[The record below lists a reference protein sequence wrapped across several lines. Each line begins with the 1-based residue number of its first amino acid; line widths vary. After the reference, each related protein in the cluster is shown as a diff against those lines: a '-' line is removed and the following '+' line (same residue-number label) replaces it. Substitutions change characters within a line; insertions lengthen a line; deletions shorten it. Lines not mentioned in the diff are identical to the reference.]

1 MKISR
6 NQLNSK
12 FLYPRIN
19 CIFVAFKSLPLSK
32 KAALIVLDGYGIGTN
47 PKASA
52 IEAASTPFMDSL
64 WAKYPHTT
72 LRTSG
77 RDVGLPDGQMGN
89 SEVGHMNLGA
99 GRVVYQDL
107 VKLNIAVEEKS
118 LYENEALK
126 EAFAYA
132 EENNKPI
139 HFIGLVSDGGV
150 HSHIN
155 HLKGL
160 LSMGKARGFSN
171 MFVHAFTD
179 GRDCDPKSGL
189 GFLKELE
196 TYMQIAGG
204 KVASVIGR
212 YYAMDRDKRWERVKL
227 AYDLLVHGTGE
238 TATSAIAAIEKSYAD
253 GVTDEFIKPV
263 VVTEN
268 TAPVATIQEGDV
280 VVCFNFRTD
289 RGREITMTLTQQAFP
304 EQGMKP
310 LSLHYVTMTNYDD
323 TFKNVHIAYDKDN
336 VSNTMGE
343 VLANAGK
350 TQIRIAET
358 EKYPHVTFFFSGG
371 REEPFAGETRI
382 MCPSP
387 KVATYDLQPEMSAF
401 DVRDKIVAELNK
413 GEVDFVCLNFANPDM
428 VGHTGV
434 FEAAVKAVETVD
446 TCLRD
451 VVEAGVTQ
459 DYAFIIL
466 ADHGNADVMFNED
479 GSPNTAH
486 TTNPVP
492 CILVGNNV
500 ADYKLNEGRLGD
512 IAPTLL
518 DYMEIEKPAEMTGK
532 SLIIR

>member
-1 MKISR
+1 M
-6 NQLNSK
+6 
-12 FLYPRIN
+12 
-19 CIFVAFKSLPLSK
+19 SK
-32 KAALIVLDGYGIGTN
+32 KAALIVLDGYGIGPD

-52 IEAASTPFMDSL
+52 IVAANTPFMDSL

-107 VKLNIAVEEKS
+107 VKLNIAVEDKT

-126 EAFAYA
+126 AAFAYA

-160 LSMGKARGFSN
+160 LSMGHARNFSN

-189 GFLKELE
+189 EFLKELE
-196 TYMQIAGG
+196 AHMQAAGG
-204 KVASVIGR
+204 KIASVIGR

-238 TATSAIAAIEKSYAD
+238 SATSVSAAIEKSYSE
-253 GVTDEFIKPV
+253 GVTDEFIKPI
-263 VVTEN
+263 EIN
-268 TAPVATIQEGDV
+268 INGSSVAKIEEGDV
-280 VVCFNFRTD
+280 VICFNFRTD
-289 RGREITMTLTQQAFP
+289 RGREITMALTQQAFP
-304 EQGMKP
+304 DQGMKP
-310 LSLHYVTMTNYDD
+310 LNLYYVTMTNYDD

-336 VSNTMGE
+336 VSNTIGE
-343 VLANAGK
+343 VLADAGK

-387 KVATYDLQPEMSAF
+387 KVATYDLQPEMSAYE
-401 DVRDKIVAELNK
+401 VRDKIVAELNK

-434 FEAAVKAVETVD
+434 FDAAVKAVETVD
-446 TCLRD
+446 ICLKD
-451 VVEAGVTQ
+451 VVEAGLKQ

-466 ADHGNADVMFNED
+466 ADHGNCDVMFNED

-492 CILVGNNV
+492 CILVGNHV
-500 ADYKLNEGRLGD
+500 DGFSLNEGRLGD
-512 IAPTLL
+512 IAPTIL
-518 DYMEIEKPAEMTGK
+518 DYMEIEKLADMTGK
-532 SLIIR
+532 SLIIKE